1 MSSKTQSSGMI
12 SFVQSGENMSV
23 SLKCH
28 NKLGGGVIKF
38 TLIIENK
45 KELSD
50 WNLSL
55 NKVNEKENKQK
66 LN

>member
-1 MSSKTQSSGMI
+1 ML

-28 NKLGGGVIKF
+28 NSIGGGGIKF
-38 TLIIENK
+38 TFIIENQ

-55 NKVNEKENKQK
+55 NKVNEKENKQT
-66 LN
+66 LI